1 MPRTFNIEEL
11 AYYLCTRWRILAI
24 ACATALIL
32 SIAISLMMTREY
44 TATVSIVID
53 PPATS
58 DPRSATAI
66 SPIYLESLKTYEYY
80 AQGDSLFA
88 AVVERFHLRVKG
100 NEAVES
106 LKRKILRVDKLK
118 DSKLLQIRATLPDPA
133 KAVGV
138 AQFVAGEVVKLS
150 HQAGAGVDR
159 EMIDK
164 AEQGLGAWRG
174 KRDEAAKAYAEFVA
188 RTPVE
193 PLQAEVDS
201 SLAVASRVLR
211 DEMDADADVE
221 DYAARE
227 KALAADPREADEYR
241 RMGQEVA
248 VRRVR
253 AAVLHRQSRDTQSS
267 LSAKGA
273 ELSRRIAMRSS
284 LETALKLAQA
294 GMEQE
299 EKHTRDLQDAAGGR
313 GDVLTIIDPG
323 FLPQRP
329 SSPNVMLNAVVAV
342 SVAGLLSVLYL
353 VFAFARSRA
362 RGLE

>member
-1 MPRTFNIEEL
+1 
-11 AYYLCTRWRILAI
+11 
-24 ACATALIL
+24 
-32 SIAISLMMTREY
+32 
-44 TATVSIVID
+44 
-53 PPATS
+53 
-58 DPRSATAI
+58 
-66 SPIYLESLKTYEYY
+66 
-80 AQGDSLFA
+80 
-88 AVVERFHLRVKG
+88 
-100 NEAVES
+100 
-106 LKRKILRVDKLK
+106 
-118 DSKLLQIRATLPDPA
+118 
-133 KAVGV
+133 
-138 AQFVAGEVVKLS
+138 VKLS

-193 PLQAEVDS
+193 PLQVEVDS
-201 SLAVASRVLR
+201 TLAVASRVLR

-227 KALAADPREADEYR
+227 KALASDPREADEYR

-248 VRRVR
+248 VRKVR

-273 ELSRRIAMRSS
+273 ELSRRIATRSS
-284 LETALKLAQA
+284 LEMALKLAQA

-299 EKHTRDLQDAAGGR
+299 EKHVRDLQDAAGGR

-342 SVAGLLSVLYL
+342 SVAGVLSVLFL
-353 VFAFARSRA
+353 VFAFARSGA